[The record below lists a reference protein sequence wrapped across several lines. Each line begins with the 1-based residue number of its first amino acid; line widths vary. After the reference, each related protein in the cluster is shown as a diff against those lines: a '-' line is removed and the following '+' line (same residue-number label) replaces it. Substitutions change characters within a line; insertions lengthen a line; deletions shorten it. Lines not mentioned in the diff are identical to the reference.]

1 MHKIKYLRS
10 YLFFL
15 IFETISGY
23 TNTHAQ
29 SITISGTI
37 TNAEKGTKATNI
49 SVFTKRP
56 KIGTISDSKGYFKL
70 NLPSSCLN
78 KYLYFTGVGFQ
89 KDSILISENSSL
101 NIKLQPQAYTL
112 KEIYIMPDS
121 TLLTLLRK
129 AYLRIPENYPAK
141 PSLYTGFYRESVQD
155 ENYQQAYLAE
165 AMLSIYKDSYI
176 KKKAEPGEVEILKSR
191 KKEISSSGLLYYGG
205 PFVPINGDAVL
216 QRKDYINPQ
225 HFKAYKYK
233 FNGIKESEGH
243 EFYDI
248 SYTSSKSD
256 STVFKGRTLIDK
268 QSLAYVYFER
278 DLENYQT
285 TNLRI
290 KGVESHSKVTYEK
303 QNDKYYLKQYENSN
317 IEKNLL
323 NGKNINSTIDY
334 ITTDVKLD
342 SVKPIPFERRLG
354 FFEPFMQKTDDYN
367 KKGWT
372 DYDEL
377 NSALSQ
383 KSELQFSTSTAEQ
396 IFNTKSSKKLVFT
409 NKLLKILLKLNFE
422 YGLSFNTV
430 NLNSNNYNFIFNP
443 GGGLQQFTINKQQPS
458 RKEAV
463 VIQSLI
469 GYRLNKNLSIFIK
482 GTDDYF
488 NSDISSDE
496 HYYGIQ
502 YRKNLKSNGR
512 PLFFEPSIAY
522 CSKDYFVN
530 LGTYSN
536 PTSFHFGGEKI
547 DARRIAFAYGLQ
559 QKTIAPQIAFS
570 KRISRFASLKI
581 FGTYNIPLDTKKAFR
596 IKEKSGFF
604 LSRKSAIAGF
614 ENNKSIINN
623 SEQDI
628 WNSLKINR
636 FQVGF
641 TISLL

>member
-1 MHKIKYLRS
+1 MLKIKYLRS
-10 YLFFL
+10 SLFLL
-15 IFETISGY
+15 ILETISGY
-23 TNTHAQ
+23 TNICAQ

-37 TNAEKGTKATNI
+37 TNVEKGTKATNI
-49 SVFTKRP
+49 SVFVKHPRV
-56 KIGTISDSKGYFKL
+56 GTISDSKGYFKL
-70 NLPSSCLN
+70 NLPSSCLK

-89 KDSILISENSSL
+89 KDSILISGSSSINVKML
-101 NIKLQPQAYTL
+101 PQAYTL

-155 ENYQQAYLAE
+155 EKYQQVYLAE

-176 KKKAEPGEVEILKSR
+176 KKKAESGEVEILKSR

-205 PFVPINGDAVL
+205 PFVPINGDIVL
-216 QRKDYINPQ
+216 QRKNYINPQ

-233 FNGIKESEGH
+233 FNGIKESEGQ

-248 SYTSSKSD
+248 SYTSAKSD

-268 QSLAYVYFER
+268 QSLAYVYFEK

-285 TNLRI
+285 TNFRI

-303 QNDKYYLKQYENSN
+303 QNDKYYLKQYENNN

-377 NSALSQ
+377 NSALPQ
-383 KSELQFSTSTAEQ
+383 KSELQFSTSTAEE

-422 YGLSFNTV
+422 YGLSFNSAS
-430 NLNSNNYNFIFNP
+430 LSSNNYNFIFNP
-443 GGGLQQFTINKQQPS
+443 GSGLQPFTINKQQPS

-469 GYRLNKNLSIFIK
+469 GYRLNKNLSIFMK

-488 NSDISSDE
+488 NSDISSNE

-502 YRKNLKSNGR
+502 YRKNLKSTGR

-536 PTSFHFGGEKI
+536 PSSFHFGGEKI

-570 KRISRFASLKI
+570 KRINRFASLKL
-581 FGTYNIPLDTKKAFR
+581 FGTYNIPISTKKAFR
-596 IKEKSGFF
+596 IEEKSGFF
-604 LSRKSAIAGF
+604 LSRKSAVAGF

-636 FQVGF
+636 LQVGF
-641 TISLL
+641 TITLL

>member
-1 MHKIKYLRS
+1 MKKKLPLL
-10 YLFFL
+10 LFLL
-15 IFETISGY
+15 ILETISGY
-23 TNTHAQ
+23 TNICAQ

-49 SVFTKRP
+49 SVFVKHPRV
-56 KIGTISDSKGYFKL
+56 GTISDSKGYFKL
-70 NLPSSCLN
+70 NLPSSCLK

-89 KDSILISENSSL
+89 KDSILISGSSSINVKML
-101 NIKLQPQAYTL
+101 PQAYTL

-121 TLLTLLRK
+121 TLLTLLSK

-155 ENYQQAYLAE
+155 EKYQQVYLAE

-205 PFVPINGDAVL
+205 PFIPINGDIVL
-216 QRKDYINPQ
+216 QRKNYINPQ
-225 HFKAYKYK
+225 YFKAYKYK
-233 FNGIKESEGH
+233 FNGIKESEGQ

-248 SYTSSKSD
+248 SYTSVKSD

-268 QSLAYVYFER
+268 QSLAYVYFEK

-290 KGVESHSKVTYEK
+290 KGVESHTKVTYEK
-303 QNDKYYLKQYENSN
+303 QNNKYYLKQYENNN

-334 ITTDVKLD
+334 ITTDIKLD

-377 NSALSQ
+377 NNALLQ
-383 KSELQFSTSTAEQ
+383 KSDLQFSTSTAEQ

-430 NLNSNNYNFIFNP
+430 SLNSNNYNFIFNP
-443 GGGLQQFTINKQQPS
+443 GGGLQPFTINKQQPS

-469 GYRLNKNLSIFIK
+469 GYRLSKNLSIFMK

-488 NSDISSDE
+488 NSDISSNE
-496 HYYGIQ
+496 HYYGIAF
-502 YRKNLKSNGR
+502 RKNLKRTGR
-512 PLFFEPSIAY
+512 PLFFESSIAY
-522 CSKDYFVN
+522 STRDYFVN

-536 PTSFHFGGEKI
+536 PSSFHFGGEKI
-547 DARRIAFAYGLQ
+547 DAKRIAFAYGLQ

-570 KRISRFASLKI
+570 KRINRFACLKL
-581 FGTYNIPLDTKKAFR
+581 FGIYNIPLDTKKAFR
-596 IKEKSGFF
+596 IEEKSGFF
-604 LSRKSAIAGF
+604 LSRKSATAGF
-614 ENNKSIINN
+614 ENNQSIINN

-636 FQVGF
+636 IQLGF
-641 TISLL
+641 TITLL